1 MRQSVAPLP
10 NGAPL
15 SSKAVLLL
23 QLGTPDAPTPKA
35 LRHYLRQFLN
45 DPRVIR
51 IPRVIWLP
59 LLYGIII
66 PFRAPKSA
74 RLYEKIWR
82 EGDSPL
88 RLDSEKIKNA
98 LQAKM
103 PHIPIALGMRY
114 GHPSID
120 AALQSLGKDK
130 LDRLAVLPLF
140 PQYSSTT
147 TAAAFDGL
155 ALALRNWHHLPEI
168 IFIRDYYQEEG
179 YLQALTDSVQQFWAE
194 HGKAEKLLFSFH
206 GIPQSYVEA
215 GDPYPKACLETAKE
229 VARRLGLYDHQWL
242 FAFQSRFGK
251 SPWTSPYTDE
261 VLMGL
266 AKEGSKTVD
275 VICPGFSVD
284 CLETL
289 EEVSIRYHELFAKYG
304 GTLRYIPALGASS
317 KLIDAFAHLLGAK
330 LS

>member
-1 MRQSVAPLP
+1 MR
-10 NGAPL
+10 
-15 SSKAVLLL
+15 SKAVLLL
-23 QLGTPDAPTPKA
+23 QLGTPNAPTPKA
-35 LRHYLRQFLN
+35 LRHYLRQFLS

-59 LLYGIII
+59 LLYGIIL

-74 RLYEKIWR
+74 RLYEEIWR
-82 EGDSPL
+82 DGDSPL

-98 LQAKM
+98 LQEKI

-114 GHPSID
+114 GDPSID

-155 ALALRNWHHLPEI
+155 ALALRHWHHLPEI
-168 IFIRDYYQEEG
+168 VFIRDYHQEEG
-179 YLQALTDSVQQFWAE
+179 YLQALTDSIQQFWAK

-206 GIPQSYVEA
+206 GIPQRYVED
-215 GDPYPKACLETAKE
+215 GDPYPQACIETAKA
-229 VARRLGLYDHQWL
+229 VARRLDLHDHQWL

-251 SPWTSPYTDE
+251 SQWTTPYTDE
-261 VLMGL
+261 VLVDL
-266 AKEGSKTVD
+266 AKKGSKAID

-289 EEVSIRYHELFAKYG
+289 EEVSIRYRELFAKHG

-317 KLIDAFAHLLGAK
+317 KLIDTFAHLLGAK
-330 LS
+330 LA

>member
-1 MRQSVAPLP
+1 MRQSIVPAPKGAPLP
-10 NGAPL
+10 
-15 SSKAVLLL
+15 SKAVLLL
-23 QLGTPDAPTPKA
+23 QLGTPNAPTPKA
-35 LRHYLRQFLN
+35 LRHYLRQFLS

-59 LLYGIII
+59 LLYGIIL

-74 RLYEKIWR
+74 RLYEEIWR
-82 EGDSPL
+82 DGDSPL

-98 LQAKM
+98 LQEKI

-114 GHPSID
+114 GDPSID

-155 ALALRNWHHLPEI
+155 ALALRHWHHLPEI
-168 IFIRDYYQEEG
+168 VFIRDYHQEEG
-179 YLQALTDSVQQFWAE
+179 YLQALTDSIQQFWAK

-206 GIPQSYVEA
+206 GIPQRYVED
-215 GDPYPKACLETAKE
+215 GDPYPQACIETAKE
-229 VARRLGLYDHQWL
+229 VARRLDLHDHQWL

-251 SPWTSPYTDE
+251 SQWTTPYTDE
-261 VLMGL
+261 VLVDL
-266 AKEGSKTVD
+266 AKKGSKAID

-289 EEVSIRYHELFAKYG
+289 EEVSIRYRELFAKHG

-317 KLIDAFAHLLGAK
+317 KLIDTFAHLLGAK
-330 LS
+330 LA

>member
-1 MRQSVAPLP
+1 MP
-10 NGAPL
+10 
-15 SSKAVLLL
+15 SKAVLLL
-23 QLGTPDAPTPKA
+23 QLGTPNAPTPKA
-35 LRHYLRQFLN
+35 LRHYLRQFLS

-59 LLYGIII
+59 LLYGIIL

-74 RLYEKIWR
+74 RLYEEIWR
-82 EGDSPL
+82 DGDSPL

-98 LQAKM
+98 LQEKI

-114 GHPSID
+114 GDPSID

-155 ALALRNWHHLPEI
+155 ALALRHWHHLPEI
-168 IFIRDYYQEEG
+168 VFIRDYHQEEG
-179 YLQALTDSVQQFWAE
+179 YLQALTDSIQQFWAK

-206 GIPQSYVEA
+206 GIPQRYVED
-215 GDPYPKACLETAKE
+215 GDPYPQACIETAKE
-229 VARRLGLYDHQWL
+229 VARRLDLHDHQWL

-251 SPWTSPYTDE
+251 SQWTTPYTDE
-261 VLMGL
+261 VLVDL
-266 AKEGSKTVD
+266 AKKGSKAID

-289 EEVSIRYHELFAKYG
+289 EEVSIRYRELFAKHG

-317 KLIDAFAHLLGAK
+317 KLIDTFAHLLGAK
-330 LS
+330 LA